1 MRIGIVNDLTL
12 ACRALAHCVEQ
23 GGHHVAWTAA
33 DGQQA
38 VDLAQSDPADL
49 ILMDLIM
56 PVKDGVQAT
65 REIMQ
70 KAPCPILVVT
80 VSVGDNIHFVYEAMG
95 FGALDAVNTPSLTDP
110 DSVAALLAKIKTIGR
125 LAHPAAPSRK
135 APAKPKRTSPP
146 ADGVPLILIGASTGG
161 PHALATI
168 LKKLPA
174 DLPAAVCIVQHIDAN
189 FAPGLVTWLD
199 EHSQLPVT
207 MARAG
212 DCPHRRH
219 VYFAGGDEHLVLGQ
233 GGRFEYTEDP
243 VACPY
248 RPSVDALFHSVAKHW
263 PTPGQAALLT
273 GMGSDGAV
281 GLLALRDRGWTT
293 YAQDEDSCIVYGMPR
308 AAVALDAATRVLPLA
323 NLSPALTRTIL
334 ETS

>member
-23 GGHHVAWTAA
+23 GGHRVAWTAA

-38 VDLAQSDPADL
+38 VDLAKSDPADL

-65 REIMQ
+65 REIM
-70 KAPCPILVVT
+70 KKSPCPILVVT

-110 DSVAALLAKIKTIGR
+110 DSIAALLAKIKTIGR
-125 LAHPAAPSRK
+125 LAQPDAPSRK
-135 APAKPKRTSPP
+135 SPVSPKRTSPP

-168 LKKLPA
+168 LKQLPA
-174 DLPAAVCIVQHIDAN
+174 DLPAAVCIVQHIDAS
-189 FAPGLVTWLD
+189 FAAGLVEWLNTT
-199 EHSQLPVT
+199 SQLPVE

-212 DCPHRRH
+212 ECPHRQH
-219 VYFAGGDEHLVLGQ
+219 VYFAGGEEHLVMGP

-243 VACPY
+243 VECPY
-248 RPSVDALFHSVAKHW
+248 RPSVDALFYSVAKHW

-273 GMGSDGAV
+273 GMGSDGAS
-281 GLLALRDRGWTT
+281 GLLALRDRGWIT
-293 YAQDEDSCIVYGMPR
+293 YAQDEESCIVYGMPR
-308 AAVALDAATRVLPLA
+308 AAAALDAATRVLPLDRI
-323 NLSPALTRTIL
+323 SPALTRALL
-334 ETS
+334 ETP